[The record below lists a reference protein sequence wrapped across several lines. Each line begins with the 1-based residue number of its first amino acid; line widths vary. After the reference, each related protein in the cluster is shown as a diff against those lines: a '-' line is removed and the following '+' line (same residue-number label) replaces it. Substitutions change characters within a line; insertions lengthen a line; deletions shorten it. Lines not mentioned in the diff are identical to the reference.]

1 MKVIFLAVWE
11 ILEIVVVA
19 ALAVFIVRTFLA
31 QPFLVSG
38 ASMEPSFFNGDY
50 LLIDEIS
57 YRLREPERGEV
68 AVFKYPRDPKI
79 DYIKRIIGLP
89 GEKVAIENGNVKI
102 FNAEHPEGFVLN
114 ESYLPENLKTLGNA
128 NVLLGEKE
136 YFVMGDNRNY
146 SYDSRRWGA
155 VPRGNMLGLVRLRLL
170 PITQAKVFDYSLLS
184 N

>member
-1 MKVIFLAVWE
+1 MSNMKVIFLAVWE

-57 YRLREPERGEV
+57 YHLREPERGEV

-102 FNAEHPEGFVLN
+102 FNTGHPEGFVLN
-114 ESYLPENLKTLGNA
+114 ESYLPENLKTLGNGE
-128 NVLLGEKE
+128 VSLGEKE

-170 PITQAKVFDYSLLS
+170 PITQAKVY
-184 N
+184 